1 MLSNLRVKIP
11 LLASIFVV
19 FADKENALFFSAKFF
34 DLGKLKEEKL
44 VCLLDFILLI
54 RDTDL

>member
-11 LLASIFVV
+11 LLTFIFVV
-19 FADKENALFFSAKFF
+19 FADKENALFNSAKFF